1 VIDPAEGTLLAFLP
15 VPTDEVTNCAF
26 GGADGRELYASGGGT
41 LYRIRTTT
49 AGRVTW
55 PKSP

>member
-1 VIDPAEGTLLAFLP
+1 
-15 VPTDEVTNCAF
+15 VTNCAF